1 MSKIKSYTSS
11 SGMKT
16 VHYDENRNK
25 VGESWRSASG
35 GKVTHYDANGN
46 KTGVSY
52 GNQHGRMTHYDSDGN
67 HTGASYGNS
76 SGRIRHYDNNW
87 NQTGKTNPSFWGYT
101 SETTKKPTSNSQLS
115 HDTINA
121 ISTGCAWIIAA
132 PVLLFMLVAF
142 LKIVSFFI
150 S

>member
-1 MSKIKSYTSS
+1 MGKIKSYTSS

-16 VHYDENRNK
+16 VHYDENGNK

-67 HTGASYGNS
+67 RTGASYGNS

-87 NQTGKTNPSFWGYT
+87 SQTSETNPSFWGHT
-101 SETTKKPTSNSQLS
+101 SEGTKKTSSSVRSS
-115 HDTINA
+115 HDTSNAINA
-121 ISTGCAWIIAA
+121 GCIGIIVAF
-132 PVLLFMLVAF
+132 VLLFVLVLF
-142 LKIVSFFI
+142 
-150 S
+150 